1 MDPKIST
8 TLLVLASQYRSKNQ
22 GSTTFL
28 CVCVWGKLLV
38 RQFVSNLVSNLISL
52 VRQFISI
59 LVAI

>member
-8 TLLVLASQYRSKNQ
+8 TLLVLASQYQSKNQ

-28 CVCVWGKLLV
+28 CVWGKLLV

-52 VRQFISI
+52 LRQFISI